1 MHNEIYTAITIGPI
15 SATLAKA
22 HKTREIWLASFMF
35 SKFMEDVIGYL
46 KAQNGDFRFV
56 LPNISKERPNIN
68 KALSPGIFPDR
79 LIISS
84 NKGAKEEM
92 KAAIE
97 VAKAYLVDD
106 IVAATSL
113 SSPKVKDYINRFL
126 SIHLIEG
133 KVPET
138 EHPVFYI
145 NNVLANQ
152 ELRSPYIPMGE
163 DIIQRYLGNTLKS
176 KYYIEFGSKIKSIE
190 KIAGVGYSDNRSSQY
205 ISIVQAD
212 GDSVGRLISSIK
224 NVETLQLFSECL
236 SNFSN
241 AAVEEIISSG
251 GFPIYAGGDDLL
263 WFSPVKQEKHSVF
276 ELLGKIDAIF
286 EEEIVNKQVIKNLI
300 NTECVPSMSYGASIS
315 YYKHPMH
322 EALSCAAD
330 LLFGKAKKTSNKNSV
345 AYRLMKHSGQTV
357 EGILNKDILKILI
370 AYDKP
375 AFNSVMYNMEN
386 QKVQLIRLLSKMDG
400 YRMHEFFSNNYN
412 ESNHKE
418 MKSFFESVTDALMK
432 TFAILSPD
440 KMDEKEKVE
449 YAEKAIHTVIDMLY
463 IEKFLNQ
470 SKHESNGNE
479 KI

>member
-1 MHNEIYTAITIGPI
+1 MHNKIYTAITIGPI

-35 SKFMEDVIGYL
+35 SKFMEDVIDCL
-46 KAQNGDFRFV
+46 KKQNGDFQFV
-56 LPNISKERPNIN
+56 LPNINKKRPNID

-79 LIISS
+79 LMITSS
-84 NKGAKEEM
+84 AGIRSEM
-92 KAAIE
+92 EKAIE
-97 VAKAYLVDD
+97 FAKDNLADD
-106 IVAATSL
+106 IVSATSIIK
-113 SSPKVKDYINRFL
+113 PKVKDYINRFL

-133 KVPET
+133 EVPAT

-145 NNVLANQ
+145 NNILANQ
-152 ELRSPYIPMGE
+152 ELRAPYIPMGE
-163 DIIQRYLGNTLKS
+163 DIVQRYLEEALKS

-190 KIAGVGYSDNRSSQY
+190 DIAGVDKNDSRSSQY

-212 GDSVGRLISSIK
+212 GDSIGRLISSIK
-224 NVETLQLFSECL
+224 NVEMLQLFSEGL
-236 SNFSN
+236 SSFSS

-263 WFSPVKQEKHSVF
+263 WFSPVKHEKQSVF
-276 ELLGKIDAIF
+276 ELLEKIDTIF
-286 EEEIVNKQVIKNLI
+286 KTEIIDNPVLKNLI
-300 NTECVPSMSYGASIS
+300 EAESGPSMSYGVSIS

-322 EALSCAAD
+322 EALSYAAD
-330 LLFGKAKKTSNKNSV
+330 LLFYKAKKTPNKNSV

-386 QKVQLIRLLSKMDG
+386 QKVQLIKLLSNMDDN
-400 YRMHEFFSNNYN
+400 RMHEFFANNYN
-412 ESNHKE
+412 EPNHNEK
-418 MKSFFESVTDALMK
+418 KPFFESVTNALMK
-432 TFAILSPD
+432 TYALTSPTGMTENQ
-440 KMDEKEKVE
+440 KTE

-470 SKHESNGNE
+470 AKHESNG
-479 KI
+479 